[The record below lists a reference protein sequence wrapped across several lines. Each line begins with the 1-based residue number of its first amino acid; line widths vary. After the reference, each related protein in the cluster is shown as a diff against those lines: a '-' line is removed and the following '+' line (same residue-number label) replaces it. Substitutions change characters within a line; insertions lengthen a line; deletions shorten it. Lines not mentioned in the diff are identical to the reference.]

1 MNEEQSI
8 KMQLSRLLRYL
19 EQLPLTLISIDGV
32 EADDVIAYVT
42 KQILI
47 DSKIFIMSTDKDFL
61 PLVNKRITIWSP
73 TKKNKLY
80 TRKDF

>member
-47 DSKIFIMSTDKDFL
+47 DSKIFI
-61 PLVNKRITIWSP
+61 KRLG
-73 TKKNKLY
+73 KNI
-80 TRKDF
+80 RR